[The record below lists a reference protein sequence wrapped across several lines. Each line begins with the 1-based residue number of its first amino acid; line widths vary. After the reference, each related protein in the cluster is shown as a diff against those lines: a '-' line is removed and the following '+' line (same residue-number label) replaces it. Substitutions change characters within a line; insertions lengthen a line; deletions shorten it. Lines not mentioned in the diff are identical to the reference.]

1 MLILILNVM
10 MYSNL
15 STNISYQNAPDLPQ
29 VLWVLKIKQDAQKLP
44 DLLEQLRQGLWELL
58 QQALLVW
65 HTIYYLA
72 FHKTHMFMFKVKLFL
87 LNNKKFTSEMKYMY
101 LKIFFLWAIQQ
112 NTTILNFYVN
122 FMQMLQIILL
132 IQFIIFVFIGV
143 S

>member
-101 LKIFFLWAIQQ
+101 LKIFFVWAIQQ
-112 NTTILNFYVN
+112 NTTRLNLYVN
-122 FMQMLQIILL
+122 FMQMFKIN
-132 IQFIIFVFIGV
+132 FFHDCVY
-143 S
+143 

>member
-87 LNNKKFTSEMKYMY
+87 SNNKKFTFEMKYMY